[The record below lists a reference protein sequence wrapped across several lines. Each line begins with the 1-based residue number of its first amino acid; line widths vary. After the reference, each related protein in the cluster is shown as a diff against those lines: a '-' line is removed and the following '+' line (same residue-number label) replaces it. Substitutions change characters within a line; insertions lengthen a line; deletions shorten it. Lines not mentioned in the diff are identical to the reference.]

1 MKKIFA
7 LTLAAAML
15 FGGCG
20 KADGNT
26 EEAAEAEGLTV
37 VTSFYPIYLLAANV
51 TDGVEGVT
59 LKNMTQPQT
68 GCLHDYELTTEDM
81 KTLEG
86 ADVLFINGLGMES
99 FLDKVMG
106 QYPDLFIVDTSTGTA
121 TLAGDDHG
129 HAHEGEE
136 TEEEEVNAHIWLN
149 PANAVIQAEAM
160 GDALSQADPAH
171 AEKYAENTAAFAESM
186 ESVIA
191 QADAIEAAAGTEV
204 AVFHEGFAY
213 LADLS
218 GMEVGVGIY
227 ADENEEP
234 SAKEMADAAE
244 EIKADGIKLLLAAD
258 DAGMKYAETLAAE
271 TGATVVELNPI
282 TSGELNKDVYRL
294 GMERNLQ
301 TLADALS

>member
-1 MKKIFA
+1 MKKILAFC
-7 LTLAAAML
+7 LAAAMVL
-15 FGGCG
+15 GGCG
-20 KADGNT
+20 NGSENTT
-26 EEAAEAEGLTV
+26 EETAQADGLTV
-37 VTSFYPIYLLAANV
+37 VTSFYPVYLLAANV

-59 LKNMTQPQT
+59 L
-68 GCLHDYELTTEDM
+68 
-81 KTLEG
+81 EG
-86 ADVLFINGLGMES
+86 ADVLLINGLGMES

-106 QYPDLFIVDTSTGTA
+106 QYPDLFIVDTSTGSA

-136 TEEEEVNAHIWLN
+136 EGEEEVNAHIWLN
-149 PANAVIQAEAM
+149 PSNGVKQAEVIC
-160 GDALSQADPAH
+160 DALSQADPTNAD
-171 AEKYAENTAAFAESM
+171 KYAANTATFAESM

-191 QADAIEAAAGTEV
+191 QAEAINAAPGTEV
-204 AVFHEGFAY
+204 AVFHEGFPY
-213 LADLS
+213 LTELC
-218 GMEVGVGIY
+218 GLEVGVGIY

-234 SAKEMADAAE
+234 SAKEMAEAAE
-244 EIKADGIKLLLAAD
+244 EIKEDGIKLLLAAD

-301 TLADALS
+301 ILADALS